1 MSLPSMKDSGARR
14 QFATGAVRDTVTDKP
29 MPELI
34 SPIAMERLGA
44 WLARGAKKY
53 SARNWEKGMPLSS
66 ILGSAFRHMLKIMMR
81 RRDEDHEAAFLCNA
95 MFLLHTSDQI
105 RKGLL
110 PKELDD
116 LPRYRRTRLCKKRTK

>member
-1 MSLPSMKDSGARR
+1 MKMPNMKDSGARR
-14 QFATGAVRDTVTDKP
+14 QFATGAVRDVVTDKP

-34 SPIAMERLGA
+34 SPIALERLGA

-66 ILGSAFRHMLKIMMR
+66 ILGSAFRHMIKLMLR
-81 RRDEDHEAAFLCNA
+81 RRDEDHAAAFLCNA
-95 MFLLHTSDQI
+95 MFYLHTEDQI

-116 LPRYRRTRLCKKRTK
+116 LPHYRRTKRHARKG